1 MSTSSPMTSTAMD
14 MGKRVMGMDIIENST
29 GEYEDQE
36 DVRELDK
43 KRGIEAI
50 LIQSTK
56 EKDGL

>member
-1 MSTSSPMTSTAMD
+1 MTSTAMD